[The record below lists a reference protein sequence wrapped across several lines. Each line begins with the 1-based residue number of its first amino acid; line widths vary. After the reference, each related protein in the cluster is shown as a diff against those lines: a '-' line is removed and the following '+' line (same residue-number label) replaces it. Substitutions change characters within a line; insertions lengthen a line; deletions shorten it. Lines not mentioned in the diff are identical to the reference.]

1 MIQSVLLFAVGLL
14 LLIKGGDWFVDGAT
28 GLAHRFHLPDIIVG
42 ATVVSIGTTLPEVM
56 VSATGAMEGLGSMA
70 YGNAIGSVICNT
82 SLIAAITLAVRPGTV
97 DRKSL
102 RMPVLFFFG
111 AAALYCG
118 TAYLTGYFSRPLGFV
133 LLASEVYRYVYV
145 SRDFWGSTMLIP
157 IFVSSYY
164 TNFLCT
170 FPVNFEYYHKK
181 TKVVSIITIVS
192 SLINVGLNYLLILR
206 IGMAGA
212 AVATLISHSLQ
223 LTLHYLYVRFA
234 LGGKE
239 YPFPLKMWVGYA
251 AVFAAVAVA
260 SVAADGLWL
269 ARWGLGAAVG
279 LWELLRIRKRK
290 VLI

>member
-1 MIQSVLLFAVGLL
+1 MKKFLKSIPGYGWLATIGWLVLNCSVYFGTRLLPHDAVYHAVALPLDSRIPLVPVMIVPYVLSY
-14 LLIKGGDWFVDGAT
+14 
-28 GLAHRFHLPDIIVG
+28 P
-42 ATVVSIGTTLPEVM
+42 
-56 VSATGAMEGLGSMA
+56 
-70 YGNAIGSVICNT
+70 
-82 SLIAAITLAVRPGTV
+82 
-97 DRKSL
+97 
-102 RMPVLFFFG
+102 
-111 AAALYCG
+111 
-118 TAYLTGYFSRPLGFV
+118 
-133 LLASEVYRYVYV
+133 
-145 SRDFWGSTMLIP
+145 FW
-157 IFVSSYY
+157 
-164 TNFLCT
+164 
-170 FPVNFEYYHKK
+170 
-181 TKVVSIITIVS
+181 
-192 SLINVGLNYLLILR
+192 GLNYLLILR

>member
-1 MIQSVLLFAVGLL
+1 
-14 LLIKGGDWFVDGAT
+14 
-28 GLAHRFHLPDIIVG
+28 
-42 ATVVSIGTTLPEVM
+42 
-56 VSATGAMEGLGSMA
+56 
-70 YGNAIGSVICNT
+70 
-82 SLIAAITLAVRPGTV
+82 
-97 DRKSL
+97 
-102 RMPVLFFFG
+102 
-111 AAALYCG
+111 
-118 TAYLTGYFSRPLGFV
+118 
-133 LLASEVYRYVYV
+133 
-145 SRDFWGSTMLIP
+145 
-157 IFVSSYY
+157 
-164 TNFLCT
+164 
-170 FPVNFEYYHKK
+170 
-181 TKVVSIITIVS
+181 
-192 SLINVGLNYLLILR
+192 
-206 IGMAGA
+206 MAGA